1 MEMKKKRVYI
11 ILAMVV
17 LVAAL
22 VLIGKKGLF
31 VGNTKAVISQIPAN
45 KIAVEVQK
53 VKSVEMKSRM
63 SYKATI
69 EPVAYGIVSSKI
81 AGRVAQVLVE
91 NGKPVS
97 KGDPLVVLDDQD
109 IQNQLRAAKNQLV
122 VSEANLQKV
131 QTNLDT
137 TQLNY
142 NRTKA
147 LLDQGAISQ
156 ASFDNA
162 DAALK
167 VAKSD
172 LDSTNASIES
182 VKINIDTV
190 NDQLGNTI
198 VRAPID
204 GIVDEKNVY
213 EGQYLSVTGGSP
225 VLAKVKDISS
235 VNAVIQVE
243 QGDLSHIK
251 LGQKA
256 SVVLNGEI
264 GETFEGVVKIID
276 VAANPTSRAF
286 NCKIE
291 VINKTQ
297 SLRPGV
303 VAKVEISDDQVRKA
317 ISIPIEALMGTEGN
331 YSVYVA
337 ENATAHKRVVTIGE
351 LVGKTVVLKSGI
363 NENER
368 VICTN
373 INMLQDGD
381 TIEAALVQED

>member
-1 MEMKKKRVYI
+1 MGMKKKRVYI

-17 LVAAL
+17 LGAAV
-22 VLIGKKGLF
+22 VLIGKNGLI
-31 VGNTKAVISQIPAN
+31 VGNHKAVISQVPAN

-53 VKSVEMKSRM
+53 VKSVDMRSRM

-69 EPVAYGIVSSKI
+69 EPVDYGIISSKI
-81 AGRVAQVLVE
+81 SGRVAQVLVE

-97 KGDPLVVLDDQD
+97 KGDPLVLLDDQD
-109 IQNQLRAAKNQLV
+109 IQNQLKAAKNQLV
-122 VSEANLQKV
+122 VSEATFQKV

-147 LLDQGAISQ
+147 LLDQGAVSQ
-156 ASFDNA
+156 ASFDTVE
-162 DAALK
+162 AALK
-167 VAKSD
+167 IAKSD
-172 LDSTNASIES
+172 LDSTKAGIES
-182 VKINIDTV
+182 VKINIDTL

-198 VRAPID
+198 IRAPID
-204 GIVDEKNVY
+204 GIVDERNVY
-213 EGQYLSVTGGSP
+213 EGQYLSIQGGST
-225 VLAKVKDISS
+225 VLAKVKDISA

-243 QGDLSHIK
+243 QSDLSHIK

-256 SVVLNGEI
+256 SVVLDGNLSSP
-264 GETFEGVVKIID
+264 FEGVVKIID

-291 VINKTQ
+291 VLNENQ

-303 VAKVEISDDQVRKA
+303 VAKVEISDDQVSKA
-317 ISIPIEALMGTEGN
+317 ISIPIGALMGTEGN

-337 ENATAHKRVVTIGE
+337 ENGIAHKRLVTIGE
-351 LVGKTVVLKSGI
+351 IIGKTVVIKSGT
-363 NENER
+363 NENES
-368 VICTN
+368 VVCTN
-373 INMLQDGD
+373 INRLQDGD
-381 TIEAALVQED
+381 TIEAALVQGD

>member
-1 MEMKKKRVYI
+1 MEMKNKRVYI
-11 ILAMVV
+11 ILAVVV

-22 VLIGKKGLF
+22 VLIGNKRLF
-31 VGNTKAVISQIPAN
+31 VGNTKAVISQASAN

-53 VKSVEMKSRM
+53 TKSVELKSKM

-69 EPVAYGIVSSKI
+69 EPVAFGIASSKI
-81 AGRVAQVLVE
+81 SGRVSRILVE
-91 NGKPVS
+91 NGKSVS
-97 KGDPLVVLDDQD
+97 KGDPLVLLDDQD

-122 VSEANLQKV
+122 VSQANLKKV
-131 QTNLDT
+131 QTNLET

-147 LLDQGAISQ
+147 LLDQGAVSQ
-156 ASFDNA
+156 ASFDSA

-167 VAKSD
+167 IAKSD
-172 LDSTNASIES
+172 LDSTEASIES

-190 NDQLGNTI
+190 NDQLESTI

-213 EGQYLSVTGGSP
+213 EGQYISVQGGSP
-225 VLAKVKDISS
+225 ILAKVKDISS

-243 QGDLSHIK
+243 QSDLSHIK

-256 SVVLNGEI
+256 SVILDGNLAEP
-264 GETFEGVVKIID
+264 FEGVVKIMDI
-276 VAANPTSRAF
+276 AANPTSRAF

-291 VINKTQ
+291 VLNKAQT
-297 SLRPGV
+297 LRPGV
-303 VAKVEISDDQVRKA
+303 VAKVEISDNQVSKA
-317 ISIPIEALMGTEGN
+317 ILIPIEALMGTEGN

-337 ENATAHKRVVTIGE
+337 ENTTAHKRVVTIGE
-351 LVGKTVVLKSGI
+351 LVGKTVVVKSGI
-363 NENER
+363 SENETI
-368 VICTN
+368 ICTN

-381 TIEAALVQED
+381 TIEAALVQGD